1 MVVRNSI
8 KDPSYVR
15 SNYTISSI
23 NKAFVSGRRAEY
35 EQFIWKSKGSAS
47 GD

>member
-8 KDPSYVR
+8 KDPSYVP

-23 NKAFVSGRRAEY
+23 NKVFASGGREDY
-35 EQFIWKSKGSAS
+35 EQCMWNSKGLTTRE
-47 GD
+47 